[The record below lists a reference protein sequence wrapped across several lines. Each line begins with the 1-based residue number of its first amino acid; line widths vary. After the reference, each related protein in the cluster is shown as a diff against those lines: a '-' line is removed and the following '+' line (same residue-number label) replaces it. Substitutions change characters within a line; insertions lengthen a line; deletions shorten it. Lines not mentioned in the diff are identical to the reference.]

1 MALANG
7 LTPKQDE
14 FARAYV
20 ESGNAAEAYR
30 RAYNAEKTKPNVV
43 HVKASELLANGKVA
57 VRVQQLL
64 ERAQRRHDVTIDSV
78 TEELEEARK
87 LALTEK
93 QSSAAVSAS
102 LGKAKLHGLIVD
114 KSEVTRKRD
123 VADLSDSELAAIATG
138 RGTGTPAPSNGAR
151 GPDPVH

>member
-7 LTPKQDE
+7 LTPKQDA
-14 FARAYV
+14 FRQAYL
-20 ESGNAAEAYR
+20 ETGNACEAYR
-30 RAYNAEKTKPNVV
+30 RAYKPKKMSQ
-43 HVKASELLANGKVA
+43 KAITVESTRLLKHPSISLAIENEQQALQERHGVTLDSLTQELVEDRKGA
-57 VRVQQLL
+57 R
-64 ERAQRRHDVTIDSV
+64 
-78 TEELEEARK
+78 EAG
-87 LALTEK
+87 
-93 QSSAAVSAS
+93 QFSAAISAVA
-102 LGKAKLHGLIVD
+102 LKAKLHGLIVD